1 MKIFFYINTISSGG
15 AERVLTNLATEMSVR
30 GHKCTIV
37 TSFPCSWEYSYG
49 KGVRRISLN
58 SNKIEGYL
66 KRKCITYLPFKEI
79 VGIGKAGYTCFIH
92 GRTEFSGNNSENGNW
107 C

>member
-1 MKIFFYINTISSGG
+1 
-15 AERVLTNLATEMSVR
+15 MSVR

-66 KRKCITYLPFKEI
+66 KRNVLLTCRLRKLLVLEKPDILVSFMAEPNFRATIAKMGTGVKSIFQCVVAHILN
-79 VGIGKAGYTCFIH
+79 IGV
-92 GRTEFSGNNSENGNW
+92 N
-107 C
+107 